1 MLMIPPLETVRDYGY
16 ILGDKIL
23 LRLKR
28 CEGNRFRMPR
38 TLDVPKELN
47 AWFRG
52 FKFKVRVDGENR
64 ICFPTFL
71 KDLLDKEVWVW
82 INISKKRMIE
92 YLEDR
97 QLKLDLYMIDFN
109 PLTFKPLISKMPRYR
124 NGLGYC
130 AKCGLS
136 YPIIYDR
143 CPVHGIKLRSKPR
156 K

>member
-1 MLMIPPLETVRDYGY
+1 MIPPLETVRDYGY

-52 FKFKVRVDGENR
+52 FEFKVRVDGENR

-82 INISKKRMIE
+82 IDVSKKRMIE

-97 QLKLDLYMIDFN
+97 QLKLDLYMMDFN

-130 AKCGLS
+130 VKCGLS
-136 YPIIYDR
+136 YPLIYDR
-143 CPVHGIKLRSKPR
+143 CPVHGTKLRSKPR
-156 K
+156 